1 MAFGFRAIRT
11 GGTNNN
17 IFSMWKDSETKI
29 DYLNFDYLVKAVE
42 DIVMDDSLT
51 PSTIGVYGD
60 WGSGKSSLMQMVEN
74 RLIDKYDD
82 DVACIHFNGWLFE
95 GYEDAKTAFCG
106 TILEELRKHKTIP
119 SKVKGQITS
128 LLKKIDGKKILMKGG
143 SIALDVI
150 LTGGIGSLAGLTVES
165 IVSTLKNKIDGISAD
180 DIREAL
186 KDYKKENED
195 KKREEVKN
203 FQKDFEN
210 ILKES
215 NIKRMVVFV
224 DELDRCK
231 PDTVLDIFE
240 AMRLF
245 LFVKGSSFVIGADS
259 RLIDYAIKS
268 RYKNIPGNHLD
279 ISKEYLEKLIQYPVT
294 IPQLDKNELEK
305 YLTCLLLEKDI
316 DNVAKVVNKGSPY
329 EPINLQQ
336 LIEGHKEKE
345 EAIKNAIALSRQ
357 VSYIL
362 AAKLNGNPRQCKR
375 FFNTLFM
382 RLSMAKFR
390 NITLDKNVLAKLMLL
405 EYFKDSMYVM
415 VVDANNSK
423 DLAEL
428 ESNKLSDGNAFTK
441 WASDDWVKEW
451 LAIDVRL
458 SGIDL
463 RDYYFFSRS
472 TQRVDMSIKE
482 LLSPDADKCLEY
494 LLDKTDSNRR
504 KAMELIV
511 RVGTGEVSLILDHI
525 YDKMLSS
532 DDIDTDWFKSYVAV
546 LSIDSMLSLA
556 PSRIKSIPL
565 EKYNVGLVAQMLP
578 LLSKVKEEQKNEITA
593 FLSKKEELASVLES
607 TNKITGKTKK

>member
-17 IFSMWKDSETKI
+17 IVSMWKDSETKT

-186 KDYKKENED
+186 KDYKKESED

-259 RLIDYAIKS
+259 RLIDYAIRS
-268 RYKNIPGNHLD
+268 RYKNIPGNNLD
-279 ISKEYLEKLIQYPVT
+279 ISKEYLEKLIQYPVS

-316 DNVAKVVNKGSPY
+316 ENVAGEINSGSPY
-329 EPINLQQ
+329 EPINVQQ
-336 LIEGHKEKE
+336 LISGHSDKE
-345 EAIKNAIALSRQ
+345 ESIKNALVLSRQ
-357 VSYIL
+357 VSPIL

-375 FFNTLFM
+375 FFNALFM
-382 RLSMAKFR
+382 RLSMAESR
-390 NITLDKNVLAKLMLL
+390 GITLDKNVLAKLMLL
-405 EYFKDSMYVM
+405 EYFKESMYVM
-415 VVDANNSK
+415 VVDSSNSK
-423 DLAEL
+423 DLEDL
-428 ESNKLSDGNAFTK
+428 EANHPTEDNVFGK

-451 LAIDVRL
+451 LTIDVKL

-463 RDYYFFSRS
+463 RDYYYFSRS

-482 LLSPDADKCLEY
+482 ILSSDAQKCLEY

-504 KAMELIV
+504 NATELIT
-511 RVGTGEVSLILDHI
+511 RIATNEVSIILDSI
-525 YDKMLSS
+525 YDKMMSL
-532 DDIDTDWFKSYVAV
+532 DDIDIDWFKSYIAV
-546 LSIDSMLSLA
+546 LSTDSMLSQS
-556 PSRIKSIPL
+556 PSRIKNIPL
-565 EKYNVGLVAQMLP
+565 EKYNPGIVAQMLP
-578 LLSKVKEEQKNEITA
+578 LLSSVTPEQKNEIIE
-593 FLSKKEELASVLES
+593 FLLQKKELSTTLENA
-607 TNKITGKTKK
+607 NKFTRKNKK

>member
-1 MAFGFRAIRT
+1 
-11 GGTNNN
+11 
-17 IFSMWKDSETKI
+17 MWKDSETNI
-29 DYLNFDYLVKAVE
+29 DYLSFDYLVKAVE
-42 DIVMDDSLT
+42 DIVMDDTLT

-60 WGSGKSSLMQMVEN
+60 WGSGKSSLMQMVEKA
-74 RLIDKYDD
+74 LVEKYKKE
-82 DVACIHFNGWLFE
+82 VVCIHFNGWLFE

-143 SIALDVI
+143 SIALDVL
-150 LTGGIGSLAGLTVES
+150 LTGGISSLASLTVDS
-165 IVSTLKNKIDGISAD
+165 IASTLKNKIEGVNAD

-186 KDYKKENED
+186 KDFKKDSEN

-203 FQKDFEN
+203 FQKDFEL

-268 RYKNIPGNHLD
+268 RYKNIPGNNLD

-316 DNVAKVVNKGSPY
+316 DNVANAIKKCNPY
-329 EPINLQQ
+329 EPINEQL
-336 LIEGHKEKE
+336 LIEEHLGKE
-345 EAIKNAIALSRQ
+345 ETIKKALALSRQ
-357 VSYIL
+357 VSPIL

-375 FFNTLFM
+375 FFNALFM
-382 RLSMAKFR
+382 RISMAESR
-390 NITLDKNVLAKLMLL
+390 GITLDKNVLAKLMLL
-405 EYFKDSMYVM
+405 EYFKEAMYVM
-415 VVDANNSK
+415 VVDANNASYLK
-423 DLAEL
+423 EL
-428 ESNKLSDGNAFTK
+428 ESGNLSDGNIFTK
-441 WASDDWVKEW
+441 WASEDWVKEW
-451 LAIDVRL
+451 LAIEVNL
-458 SGIDL
+458 SGINL
-463 RDYYFFSRS
+463 RDYYYFSRS

-482 LLSPDADKCLEY
+482 LLSPEAQKCLDY
-494 LLDKTDSNRR
+494 LLDKTDSNRKLAIDMIDR
-504 KAMELIV
+504 IASN
-511 RVGTGEVSLILDHI
+511 EVSIILQTI
-525 YDKMLSS
+525 YDKMLSNEEI
-532 DDIDTDWFKSYVAV
+532 DIDWFKSYVAV
-546 LSIDSMLSLA
+546 LSFDSQLSKATESLKA
-556 PSRIKSIPL
+556 IPL
-565 EKYNVGLVAQMLP
+565 EKINAGLVGQLSALLTKLPAAQKDEISSY
-578 LLSKVKEEQKNEITA
+578 LSQKQ
-593 FLSKKEELASVLES
+593 ELANVVDSML
-607 TNKITGKTKK
+607 KLTKKIRK

>member
-1 MAFGFRAIRT
+1 
-11 GGTNNN
+11 
-17 IFSMWKDSETKI
+17 MWKDSETNI
-29 DYLNFDYLVKAVE
+29 DYLSFDYLVKAVE
-42 DIVMDDSLT
+42 DIVMDDTLT

-60 WGSGKSSLMQMVEN
+60 WGSGKSSLMQMVEKA
-74 RLIDKYDD
+74 LVEKYKEE
-82 DVACIHFNGWLFE
+82 VVCIHFNGWLFE

-143 SIALDVI
+143 SIALDVL
-150 LTGGIGSLAGLTVES
+150 LTGGISSLASLTVDS
-165 IVSTLKNKIDGISAD
+165 IASTLKNKIEGVNAD

-186 KDYKKENED
+186 KDFKKDSEN

-203 FQKDFEN
+203 FQKEFEL

-268 RYKNIPGNHLD
+268 RYKNIPGNNLD

-316 DNVAKVVNKGSPY
+316 DNVANAIKKCNPY
-329 EPINLQQ
+329 EPINEQL
-336 LIEGHKEKE
+336 LIEEHLGKE
-345 EAIKNAIALSRQ
+345 ETIKKALALSRQ
-357 VSYIL
+357 VSPIL

-375 FFNTLFM
+375 FFNALFM
-382 RLSMAKFR
+382 RISMAESR
-390 NITLDKNVLAKLMLL
+390 GITLDKNVLAKLMLL
-405 EYFKDSMYVM
+405 EYFKEAMYVM
-415 VVDANNSK
+415 VVDANNASYLK
-423 DLAEL
+423 EL
-428 ESNKLSDGNAFTK
+428 ESGNLSEGNIFTK
-441 WASDDWVKEW
+441 WASEDWVKEW
-451 LAIDVRL
+451 LAIEVNL
-458 SGIDL
+458 SGINL
-463 RDYYFFSRS
+463 RDYYYFSRS

-482 LLSPDADKCLEY
+482 LLSPEAQKCLDY
-494 LLDKTDSNRR
+494 LLDKTDSNRKLAIEMIDR
-504 KAMELIV
+504 IASN
-511 RVGTGEVSLILDHI
+511 EVSIILQTI
-525 YDKMLSS
+525 YDKMLSNEEI
-532 DDIDTDWFKSYVAV
+532 DIDWFKSYVAV
-546 LSIDSMLSLA
+546 LSFDSQLSKAAESLKA
-556 PSRIKSIPL
+556 IPL
-565 EKYNVGLVAQMLP
+565 EKINAGLVGQLSALLTKLPAAQKDEISSY
-578 LLSKVKEEQKNEITA
+578 LSQKQ
-593 FLSKKEELASVLES
+593 ELANVVDSML
-607 TNKITGKTKK
+607 KLTKKIRK

>member
-1 MAFGFRAIRT
+1 
-11 GGTNNN
+11 
-17 IFSMWKDSETKI
+17 MWKDSETNI
-29 DYLNFDYLVKAVE
+29 DYLSFDYLVKAVE
-42 DIVMDDSLT
+42 DIVMDDTLT

-60 WGSGKSSLMQMVEN
+60 WGSGKSSLMQMVEKA
-74 RLIDKYDD
+74 LVEKYKKE
-82 DVACIHFNGWLFE
+82 VVCIHFNGWLFE

-143 SIALDVI
+143 SIALDVL
-150 LTGGIGSLAGLTVES
+150 LTGGISSLASLTVDS
-165 IVSTLKNKIDGISAD
+165 IASTLKNKIEGVNAD

-186 KDYKKENED
+186 KDFKKDSEN

-203 FQKDFEN
+203 FQKDFEL

-268 RYKNIPGNHLD
+268 RYKNIPGNNLD

-316 DNVAKVVNKGSPY
+316 DNVANAIKKCNPY
-329 EPINLQQ
+329 EPINEQL
-336 LIEGHKEKE
+336 LIEEHLGKE
-345 EAIKNAIALSRQ
+345 ETIKKALALSRQ
-357 VSYIL
+357 VSPIL

-375 FFNTLFM
+375 FFNALFM
-382 RLSMAKFR
+382 RISMAESR
-390 NITLDKNVLAKLMLL
+390 GITLDKNVLAKLMLL
-405 EYFKDSMYVM
+405 EYFKEAMYVM
-415 VVDANNSK
+415 VVDANNASYLK
-423 DLAEL
+423 EL
-428 ESNKLSDGNAFTK
+428 ESGNLSEGNIFTK
-441 WASDDWVKEW
+441 WASEDWVKEW
-451 LAIDVRL
+451 LAIEVNL
-458 SGIDL
+458 SGINL
-463 RDYYFFSRS
+463 RDYYYFSRS

-482 LLSPDADKCLEY
+482 LLSPEAQKCLDY
-494 LLDKTDSNRR
+494 LLDKTDSNRKLAIDMIDR
-504 KAMELIV
+504 IASN
-511 RVGTGEVSLILDHI
+511 EVSIILQTI
-525 YDKMLSS
+525 YDKMLSNEEI
-532 DDIDTDWFKSYVAV
+532 DIDWFKSYVAV
-546 LSIDSMLSLA
+546 LSFDSQLSKATESLKA
-556 PSRIKSIPL
+556 IPL
-565 EKYNVGLVAQMLP
+565 EKINAGLVGQLSALLTKLPAAQKDEISSY
-578 LLSKVKEEQKNEITA
+578 LLQKQ
-593 FLSKKEELASVLES
+593 ELANVVDSML
-607 TNKITGKTKK
+607 KLTKKIRK

>member
-1 MAFGFRAIRT
+1 
-11 GGTNNN
+11 
-17 IFSMWKDSETKI
+17 MWKDSETKI

-42 DIVMDDSLT
+42 DIVMDDALT

-60 WGSGKSSLMQMVEN
+60 WGSGKSSLMQMVEK
-74 RLIDKYDD
+74 RLSDKYGN

-143 SIALDVI
+143 SIALDVL

-165 IVSTLKNKIDGISAD
+165 IASTLKKKVDGIDAD

-186 KDYKKENED
+186 KDFKKDNED

-203 FQKDFEN
+203 FQKDFES

-215 NIKRMVVFV
+215 NLKRMVVFV

-245 LFVKGSSFVIGADS
+245 LFVKGSSFVIGADN
-259 RLIDYAIKS
+259 RLIDYAIRS
-268 RYKNIPGNHLD
+268 RYKNVPGNNLD
-279 ISKEYLEKLIQYPVT
+279 ISKEYLEKLIQYPVS

-316 DNVAKVVNKGSPY
+316 ENVAGEINSGSPY
-329 EPINLQQ
+329 EPINVQQ
-336 LIEGHKEKE
+336 LISRHSDKE
-345 EAIKNAIALSRQ
+345 ESIKNALALSRQ
-357 VSYIL
+357 VSPIL

-375 FFNTLFM
+375 FFNALFM
-382 RLSMAKFR
+382 RLSMAESR
-390 NITLDKNVLAKLMLL
+390 GITLDKNVLAKLMLL
-405 EYFKDSMYVM
+405 EYFKESMYVM
-415 VVDANNSK
+415 VVDSSNSK
-423 DLAEL
+423 DLEDL
-428 ESNKLSDGNAFTK
+428 EANHPTEDNVFGK

-451 LAIDVRL
+451 LTIDVKL

-463 RDYYFFSRS
+463 RDYYYFSRS

-482 LLSPDADKCLEY
+482 ILSSDAQKCLEY

-504 KAMELIV
+504 NATELIT
-511 RVGTGEVSLILDHI
+511 RIATNEVSIILDSI
-525 YDKMLSS
+525 YDKMMSL
-532 DDIDTDWFKSYVAV
+532 DEIDIDWFKSYIAV
-546 LSIDSMLSLA
+546 LSTDSMLSQS
-556 PSRIKSIPL
+556 PSRIKNIPL
-565 EKYNVGLVAQMLP
+565 EKYNPGIVAQMLP
-578 LLSKVKEEQKNEITA
+578 LLSNVTPEQKNEIIE
-593 FLSKKEELASVLES
+593 FLYQKTELSTTLES
-607 TNKITGKTKK
+607 ANKFTRKNKK

>member
-1 MAFGFRAIRT
+1 
-11 GGTNNN
+11 
-17 IFSMWKDSETKI
+17 MWKDSETNI
-29 DYLNFDYLVKAVE
+29 DYLSFDYLVKAVE
-42 DIVMDDSLT
+42 DIVMDDTLT

-60 WGSGKSSLMQMVEN
+60 WGSGKSSLMQMVEKA
-74 RLIDKYDD
+74 LVEKYKKE
-82 DVACIHFNGWLFE
+82 VVCIHFNGWLFE

-143 SIALDVI
+143 SIALDVL
-150 LTGGIGSLAGLTVES
+150 LTGGISSLASLTVDS
-165 IVSTLKNKIDGISAD
+165 IASTLKNKIEGVNAD

-186 KDYKKENED
+186 KDFKKDSEN

-203 FQKDFEN
+203 FQKDFEL

-268 RYKNIPGNHLD
+268 RYKNIPGNNLD

-316 DNVAKVVNKGSPY
+316 DNVANAIKKCNPY
-329 EPINLQQ
+329 EPINEQL
-336 LIEGHKEKE
+336 LIEEHLGKE
-345 EAIKNAIALSRQ
+345 ETIKKALALSRQ
-357 VSYIL
+357 VSPIL

-375 FFNTLFM
+375 FFNALFM
-382 RLSMAKFR
+382 RISMAESR
-390 NITLDKNVLAKLMLL
+390 GITLDKNVLAKLMLL
-405 EYFKDSMYVM
+405 EYFKEAMYVM
-415 VVDANNSK
+415 VVDANNASYLK
-423 DLAEL
+423 EL
-428 ESNKLSDGNAFTK
+428 ESGNLSEGNIFTK
-441 WASDDWVKEW
+441 WASEDWVKEW
-451 LAIDVRL
+451 LAIEVNL
-458 SGIDL
+458 SGINL
-463 RDYYFFSRS
+463 RDYYYFSRS

-482 LLSPDADKCLEY
+482 LLSPEAQKCLDY
-494 LLDKTDSNRR
+494 LLDKTDSNRKLAIDMIDR
-504 KAMELIV
+504 IASN
-511 RVGTGEVSLILDHI
+511 EVSIILQTI
-525 YDKMLSS
+525 YDKMLSNEEI
-532 DDIDTDWFKSYVAV
+532 DIDWFKSYVAV
-546 LSIDSMLSLA
+546 LSFDSQLSKATESLKA
-556 PSRIKSIPL
+556 IPL
-565 EKYNVGLVAQMLP
+565 EKINTGLVGQLSALLTKLPAAQKDEISSY
-578 LLSKVKEEQKNEITA
+578 LSQKQ
-593 FLSKKEELASVLES
+593 ELANVVDSML
-607 TNKITGKTKK
+607 KLTKKIRK

>member
-1 MAFGFRAIRT
+1 
-11 GGTNNN
+11 
-17 IFSMWKDSETKI
+17 MWKDSETKI

-42 DIVMDDSLT
+42 DIVMDDALT

-60 WGSGKSSLMQMVEN
+60 WGSGKSSLMQMVEK
-74 RLIDKYDD
+74 RLSDKYGN

-143 SIALDVI
+143 SIALDVL

-165 IVSTLKNKIDGISAD
+165 IASTLKKKVDGIDAD

-186 KDYKKENED
+186 KDFKKDNEN

-203 FQKDFEN
+203 FQRDFES

-215 NIKRMVVFV
+215 NLKRMVVFV

-259 RLIDYAIKS
+259 RLIDYAIRS
-268 RYKNIPGNHLD
+268 RYKNIPGNNLD
-279 ISKEYLEKLIQYPVT
+279 ISKEYLEKLIQYPVS

-316 DNVAKVVNKGSPY
+316 ENVAGEINSGSPY
-329 EPINLQQ
+329 EPINVQQ
-336 LIEGHKEKE
+336 LISGHSDKE
-345 EAIKNAIALSRQ
+345 ESIKNALVLSRQ
-357 VSYIL
+357 VSPIL

-375 FFNTLFM
+375 FFNALFM
-382 RLSMAKFR
+382 RLSMAESR
-390 NITLDKNVLAKLMLL
+390 GITLDKNVLAKLMLL
-405 EYFKDSMYVM
+405 EYFKESMYVM
-415 VVDANNSK
+415 VVDSSNSK
-423 DLAEL
+423 DLEDL
-428 ESNKLSDGNAFTK
+428 EANHPTEDNVFGK

-451 LAIDVRL
+451 LTIDVKL

-463 RDYYFFSRS
+463 RDYYYFSRS

-482 LLSPDADKCLEY
+482 ILSSDAQKCLEY

-504 KAMELIV
+504 NATELIT
-511 RVGTGEVSLILDHI
+511 RIATNEVSIILDSI
-525 YDKMLSS
+525 YDKMMSL
-532 DDIDTDWFKSYVAV
+532 DDIDIDWFKSYIAV
-546 LSIDSMLSLA
+546 LSTDSMLSQS
-556 PSRIKSIPL
+556 PSRIKNIPL
-565 EKYNVGLVAQMLP
+565 EKYNPGIVAQMLP
-578 LLSKVKEEQKNEITA
+578 LLSNVTPEQKNEIIE
-593 FLSKKEELASVLES
+593 FLYQKTELSTTLERANKFTRKNKK
-607 TNKITGKTKK
+607 

>member
-1 MAFGFRAIRT
+1 
-11 GGTNNN
+11 
-17 IFSMWKDSETKI
+17 MWKDSETKI

-42 DIVMDDSLT
+42 DIVMDDALT

-60 WGSGKSSLMQMVEN
+60 WGSGKSSLMQMVEK
-74 RLIDKYDD
+74 RLSDKYGN

-143 SIALDVI
+143 SIALDVL

-165 IVSTLKNKIDGISAD
+165 IASTLKKKVDGIDAD

-186 KDYKKENED
+186 KDFKKDNED

-203 FQKDFEN
+203 FQKDFES

-215 NIKRMVVFV
+215 NLKRMVVFV

-259 RLIDYAIKS
+259 RLIDYAIRS
-268 RYKNIPGNHLD
+268 RYKNIPGNNLD
-279 ISKEYLEKLIQYPVT
+279 ISKEYLEKLIQYPVS

-316 DNVAKVVNKGSPY
+316 ENVVGEINSGSPY
-329 EPINLQQ
+329 EPINVQQ
-336 LIEGHKEKE
+336 LISGHSDKE
-345 EAIKNAIALSRQ
+345 ESIKNALALSRQ
-357 VSYIL
+357 VSPIL

-375 FFNTLFM
+375 FFNALFM
-382 RLSMAKFR
+382 RLSMAESR
-390 NITLDKNVLAKLMLL
+390 GITLDKNVFAKLMLL
-405 EYFKDSMYVM
+405 EYFKESMYVM
-415 VVDANNSK
+415 VVDSSNSK
-423 DLAEL
+423 DLEDL
-428 ESNKLSDGNAFTK
+428 EANHPTEDNVFGK

-451 LAIDVRL
+451 LTIDVKL

-463 RDYYFFSRS
+463 RDYYYFSRS

-482 LLSPDADKCLEY
+482 ILSSDAQKCLEY

-504 KAMELIV
+504 NATELIT
-511 RVGTGEVSLILDHI
+511 RIATNEVSIILDSI
-525 YDKMLSS
+525 YDKMMSL
-532 DDIDTDWFKSYVAV
+532 DEIDIDWFKSYIAV
-546 LSIDSMLSLA
+546 LSTDSMLSQS
-556 PSRIKSIPL
+556 PSRIKNIPL
-565 EKYNVGLVAQMLP
+565 EKYNPGIVAQMLP
-578 LLSKVKEEQKNEITA
+578 LLSNVTPEQKNEIIE
-593 FLSKKEELASVLES
+593 FLYQKTELSTTLERANKFTRKNKK
-607 TNKITGKTKK
+607 

>member
-1 MAFGFRAIRT
+1 
-11 GGTNNN
+11 
-17 IFSMWKDSETKI
+17 MWKDSETKI

-42 DIVMDDSLT
+42 DIVMDDALT

-60 WGSGKSSLMQMVEN
+60 WGSGKSSLMQMVEK
-74 RLIDKYDD
+74 RLSDKYGN

-143 SIALDVI
+143 SIALDVL

-165 IVSTLKNKIDGISAD
+165 IASTLKKKVDGIDAD

-186 KDYKKENED
+186 KDFKKDNED

-203 FQKDFEN
+203 FQKDFES

-215 NIKRMVVFV
+215 NLKRMVVFV

-259 RLIDYAIKS
+259 RLIDYAIRS
-268 RYKNIPGNHLD
+268 RYKNIPGNNLD
-279 ISKEYLEKLIQYPVT
+279 ISKEYLEKLIQYPVS

-316 DNVAKVVNKGSPY
+316 ENVAGEINSGSPY
-329 EPINLQQ
+329 EPINVQQ
-336 LIEGHKEKE
+336 LISGHSDKE
-345 EAIKNAIALSRQ
+345 ESIKNALALSRQ
-357 VSYIL
+357 VSPIL

-375 FFNTLFM
+375 FFNALFM
-382 RLSMAKFR
+382 RLSMAESR
-390 NITLDKNVLAKLMLL
+390 GITLDKNVLAKLMLL
-405 EYFKDSMYVM
+405 EYFKESMYVM
-415 VVDANNSK
+415 VVDSSNSK
-423 DLAEL
+423 DLEDL
-428 ESNKLSDGNAFTK
+428 EANHPTEDNVFGK

-451 LAIDVRL
+451 LTIDVKL

-463 RDYYFFSRS
+463 RDYYYFSRS

-482 LLSPDADKCLEY
+482 ILSSDAQKCLEY

-504 KAMELIV
+504 NATELIT
-511 RVGTGEVSLILDHI
+511 RIATNEVSIILDSI
-525 YDKMLSS
+525 YDKMMSL
-532 DDIDTDWFKSYVAV
+532 DEIDIDWFKSYIAV
-546 LSIDSMLSLA
+546 LSTDSMLSQS
-556 PSRIKSIPL
+556 PSRIKNIPL
-565 EKYNVGLVAQMLP
+565 EKYNPGIVAQMLP
-578 LLSKVKEEQKNEITA
+578 LLSNVTPEQKNEIIE
-593 FLSKKEELASVLES
+593 FLYQKTELSTTLES
-607 TNKITGKTKK
+607 ANKFTRKNKK